1 MNETLQTPWQANAGS
16 EHPTNEPSHGE
27 RCDTFFGFSFS
38 IFRPLSAGRT
48 MKRKT
53 NAFYIVSLP
62 SRTWIRLR
70 LNALAWIW
78 SA

>member
-48 MKRKT
+48 MKR
-53 NAFYIVSLP
+53 
-62 SRTWIRLR
+62 
-70 LNALAWIW
+70 
-78 SA
+78 